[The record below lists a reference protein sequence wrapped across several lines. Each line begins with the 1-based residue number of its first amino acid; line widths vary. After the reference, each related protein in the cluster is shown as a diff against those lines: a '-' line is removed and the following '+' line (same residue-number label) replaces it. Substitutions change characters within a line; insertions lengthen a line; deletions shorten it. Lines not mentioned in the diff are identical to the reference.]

1 MQTSEPELKALML
14 AALEGDQRAYR
25 ALLGDLR
32 LRLAGFF
39 TRRLSAQPAEAED
52 LVQETLIAIHTRRAT
67 YDQTQALTPWVYA
80 IARYKLIDHYRRRRR
95 RLEAPLEGVEHELRA
110 PDVSAAAEARRDVE
124 VALSHL
130 SERARALLKALK
142 IDGASVEE
150 TAVKFG
156 MSAGA
161 VKVASHRALKTLG
174 ERYAPDA
181 AAERAGLDD

>member
-161 VKVASHRALKTLG
+161 VKVASHRALKSLG